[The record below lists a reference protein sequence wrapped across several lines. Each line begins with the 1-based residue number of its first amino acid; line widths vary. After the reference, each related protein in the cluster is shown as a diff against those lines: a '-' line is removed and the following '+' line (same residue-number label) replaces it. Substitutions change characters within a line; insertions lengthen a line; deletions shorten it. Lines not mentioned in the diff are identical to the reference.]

1 MCTKFVDAISTSYCI
16 RTTSIGKTSPSDLIE
31 QNRLFLVMVMVN
43 TKYLM
48 KAIMTHSMHCLFYK
62 VPKDISRLFFC
73 IWTDTF
79 SYTKMDTDCGYLR
92 SKENKTLSSFSP
104 HAHLHSS
111 STLSWMWNSVS
122 STSLWPRITLRIHA
136 WITFMIRKSFKTWM
150 ICNTFK
156 A

>member
-62 VPKDISRLFFC
+62 VPKDISRLFFAYEQ
-73 IWTDTF
+73 IHSRTPKWIVDT
-79 SYTKMDTDCGYLR
+79 SIAKRTKLSLR
-92 SKENKTLSSFSP
+92 S
-104 HAHLHSS
+104 HLTHIF
-111 STLSWMWNSVS
+111 THHQHYRECETVS
-122 STSLWPRITLRIHA
+122 LAPP
-136 WITFMIRKSFKTWM
+136 
-150 ICNTFK
+150 CDPG
-156 A
+156 